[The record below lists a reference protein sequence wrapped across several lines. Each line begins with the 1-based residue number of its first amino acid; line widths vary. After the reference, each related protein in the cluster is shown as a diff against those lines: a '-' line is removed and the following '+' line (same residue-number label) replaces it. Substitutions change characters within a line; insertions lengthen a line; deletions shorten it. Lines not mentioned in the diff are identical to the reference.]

1 MIKMKVFITY
11 KIPNIAEK
19 ILREKGFTVSVNR
32 SGKILTKEELIRK
45 GKNADALI
53 TLLSDKIDREVI
65 DNLNKCRIIA
75 NYAVGYNNIDVEY
88 AKSRGIVVANTPGI
102 LTDATADLTM
112 ALILA
117 CARRLPEGERF
128 VREGKFEGW
137 KPELLLGLDLKGKTL
152 GIVGMGRIG
161 FAVGQRAKAFGM
173 KVVYFNRTRK
183 ANAENELNAKKV
195 SLEKLMKMSD
205 VVSLHLPLTAET
217 RGIID
222 KNKLNLLK
230 PTAILINTARGEVL
244 DEKHL
249 IKMLKRKKIFAAG
262 FDVYTNE
269 PNLNPALLELENA
282 VLLPHVGSGT
292 VETRNAMAE
301 LVARNVVS
309 YFQRGKAVTPVL

>member
-88 AKSRGIVVANTPGI
+88 AKSKGIVVANTPGI

-152 GIVGMGRIG
+152 GIVGMGGIG

-195 SLEKLMKMSD
+195 SLEKLMKVSD

-269 PNLNPALLELENA
+269 TNLNPALLELENA

>member
-1 MIKMKVFITY
+1 MKVFITY

-88 AKSRGIVVANTPGI
+88 AKSKGIVVANTPGI

>member
-1 MIKMKVFITY
+1 LIKMKVFITY

-195 SLEKLMKMSD
+195 SLEKLMKVSD

>member
-1 MIKMKVFITY
+1 LIKMKVFITY

-88 AKSRGIVVANTPGI
+88 AKSKGIVVANTPGI

>member
-1 MIKMKVFITY
+1 MKVFITY

>member
-195 SLEKLMKMSD
+195 SLEKLMKVSD

>member
-1 MIKMKVFITY
+1 
-11 KIPNIAEK
+11 
-19 ILREKGFTVSVNR
+19 
-32 SGKILTKEELIRK
+32 
-45 GKNADALI
+45 
-53 TLLSDKIDREVI
+53 
-65 DNLNKCRIIA
+65 
-75 NYAVGYNNIDVEY
+75 
-88 AKSRGIVVANTPGI
+88 
-102 LTDATADLTM
+102 
-112 ALILA
+112 
-117 CARRLPEGERF
+117 
-128 VREGKFEGW
+128 
-137 KPELLLGLDLKGKTL
+137 
-152 GIVGMGRIG
+152 MGGIG

-195 SLEKLMKMSD
+195 SLEKLMKVSD

>member
-1 MIKMKVFITY
+1 LIKMKVFITY

-88 AKSRGIVVANTPGI
+88 AKSKGIVVANTPGI

-195 SLEKLMKMSD
+195 SLEKLMKVSD

>member
-1 MIKMKVFITY
+1 MKVFITY

-195 SLEKLMKMSD
+195 SLEKLMKVSD